1 MTSKKLKVENWPIDK
16 LIPYA
21 RNPRKNDQAVEQ
33 VAAAIREFGFRVP
46 IVAKSDGLL
55 VDGHLRLKAAQK
67 LGLKEVPV
75 VLADDLSDAQI
86 KAFRISVNRMA
97 ELAEWDNELLALEF
111 AELKDL
117 GFDTSLTGFDEAMVS
132 EIMPNKAEPLTDEDS
147 VPEVDEQSP
156 PKTKIGDVWILGNHK
171 IMCGDSTDEAMVAK
185 LMNGVKADMVFTD
198 PPYNHASDDKGVA
211 ASVSKAHKNLM
222 DSEWDKNFDIRKTLS
237 IIDMFK
243 SENSTVYIC
252 TSWHLAGDIWK
263 WSAVHS
269 KTDGYCVW
277 HKPNPMPSLMK
288 RHWTW
293 ASELI
298 CYATFG
304 KHTFNFPDQG
314 HASSVW
320 TFTKVS
326 KCDLHPTMK
335 PISVPEHAITHS
347 SKQGASVL
355 DLFLGSG
362 STLIACEKTGRK
374 CYGMELSPQYISIII
389 QRWQEYT
396 GKEAHLEETGET
408 FNSIASR

>member
-1 MTSKKLKVENWPIDK
+1 MTSKKLKVETWPIDK

-33 VAAAIREFGFRVP
+33 VAAAIKEFGFRVP

-117 GFDTSLTGFDEAMVS
+117 GFDTSLTGFDDAMVS
-132 EIMPNKAEPLTDEDS
+132 EIMPNKSEPLTDEDA
-147 VPEVDEQSP
+147 VPEVDEQAP
-156 PKTKIGDVWILGNHK
+156 PKTKIGDVWILGNHRV
-171 IMCGDSTDEAMVAK
+171 MCGDSTDEAMVAK

-198 PPYNHASDDKGVA
+198 PPYGVDYSGGIQFTKEGVTKNTREKLVNDHDASIYSKVIPIICKFADGPCYTWYA
-211 ASVSKAHKNLM
+211 ASKATPLYQA
-222 DSEWDKNFDIRKTLS
+222 
-237 IIDMFK
+237 IDEYGEFHAM
-243 SENSTVYIC
+243 I
-252 TSWHLAGDIWK
+252 
-263 WSAVHS
+263 
-269 KTDGYCVW
+269 VW
-277 HKPNPMPSLMK
+277 HKTNAK
-288 RHWTW
+288 
-293 ASELI
+293 
-298 CYATFG
+298 YATLNAQYKNRHEPCAYWKPKKSTLRWCG
-304 KHTFNFPDQG
+304 
-314 HASSVW
+314 ASTEATVW
-320 TFTKVS
+320 EEKRDP
-326 KCDLHPTMK
+326 KNIYHPTQK
-335 PISVPEHAITHS
+335 PTCLAERAINNHEAKT
-347 SKQGASVL
+347 VL

>member
-33 VAAAIREFGFRVP
+33 VAAAIKEFGFRVP

-132 EIMPNKAEPLTDEDS
+132 EIMPNKSEPLTDEDA
-147 VPEVDEQSP
+147 VPEVDEQAP

-185 LMNGVKADMVFTD
+185 LMNGVKADMLFTD
-198 PPYNHASDDKGVA
+198 PPYGVNYDGEWRKLVGGVPGKNQKILNDDKFPSFLGNVQA
-211 ASVSKAHKNLM
+211 EIAYIWHAGCNSVDLINQLAKYDYEL
-222 DSEWDKNFDIRKTLS
+222 
-237 IIDMFK
+237 K
-243 SENSTVYIC
+243 SQI
-252 TSWHLAGDIWK
+252 IWK
-263 WSAVHS
+263 KPWILS
-269 KTDGYCVW
+269 KTYYNQVHEPCFYAVKKGCNQKWIGSNKETTVWELPDFRSSNDRDGR
-277 HKPNPMPSLMK
+277 HPMEKP
-288 RHWTW
+288 
-293 ASELI
+293 
-298 CYATFG
+298 
-304 KHTFNFPDQG
+304 
-314 HASSVW
+314 
-320 TFTKVS
+320 TKLCETALSNHDV
-326 KCDLHPTMK
+326 K
-335 PISVPEHAITHS
+335 II
-347 SKQGASVL
+347 L

-374 CYGMELSPQYISIII
+374 CYGMELSPQYIEVIIR
-389 QRWQEYT
+389 RWQEYT